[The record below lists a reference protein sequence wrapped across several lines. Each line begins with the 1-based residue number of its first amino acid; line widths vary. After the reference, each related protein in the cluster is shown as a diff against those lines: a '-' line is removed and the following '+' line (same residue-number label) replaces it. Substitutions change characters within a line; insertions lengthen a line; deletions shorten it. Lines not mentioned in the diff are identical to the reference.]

1 MRSRRDRASLIGNC
15 RSTRER
21 SGEVVDPQGRHPLQ
35 PGHQG
40 ADDVPRDSRRDRRRV
55 HARRAPRQPG
65 AVVAAAHVH
74 PSQTE
79 TFEILE
85 GRIAA
90 KVDGEAIE
98 AGAGDVL
105 VVEPGQAHKWW
116 NAGESELVFRT
127 EIRPPL
133 EFERLIETMFS
144 LATDGKTNRKGLP
157 NPLRLAVI
165 ASHHLDDVV
174 LPFPPVVLQK
184 LGLALAAPLGRLAG
198 YRPTYAAT
206 SLRPAYAH

>member
-1 MRSRRDRASLIGNC
+1 VRSLIHKGDTLYNPV
-15 RSTRER
+15 TKER
-21 SGEVVDPQGRHPLQ
+21 MTFLETAAETDGEYTLVEL
-35 PGHQG
+35 
-40 ADDVPRDSRRDRRRV
+40 
-55 HARRAPRQPG
+55 RAEPG

-79 TFEILE
+79 TFEILQ

-90 KVDGEAIE
+90 KVDDEAIE